1 MAERFPEWALEVYRQ
16 GAERHLVHTGDS
28 AYREAV
34 RYLRKMKRVLGRVDR
49 DAEWA
54 AYEANLREQYRR
66 RRNFIALLD
75 RLDRDRIV
83 GGEQ

>member
-1 MAERFPEWALEVYRQ
+1 
-16 GAERHLVHTGDS
+16 
-28 AYREAV
+28 
-34 RYLRKMKRVLGRVDR
+34 MKRVLGRVDR